1 MMLWKMVAT
10 VVFIMLN
17 LPSPGV
23 ESTTSLVPYLFGRAQ
38 TAMRGALHTVKVD
51 LKMSEGARGTGV
63 LHREDIAATTIAFF
77 RNAAFAQSSRPR
89 HAFGDQLIGL
99 VQFCFHEKASEKFQM
114 GGQRI
119 VDPIRLGETE
129 ARQ

>member
-1 MMLWKMVAT
+1 MLWKLVAT
-10 VVFIMLN
+10 FVFITLN

-38 TAMRGALHTVKVD
+38 TAMRGALHTVRLD
-51 LKMSEGARGTGV
+51 LKINESARRTSV
-63 LHREDIAATTIAFF
+63 LHREDIAAAAIAFF
-77 RNAAFAQSSRPR
+77 GNAAFAQSRRPR
-89 HAFGDQLIGL
+89 DTFGDQLIGL

-119 VDPIRLGETE
+119 VDRVRLDEIK